1 MDILDFLEPEEVEQN
16 SYRWIVLAMSFL
28 MLFFGLGFLQ
38 FSIPILSP
46 LIEADLGISPA
57 LGMTIYSAI
66 MFSLIFTNII
76 GGVIGDQYPLKWV
89 VGTGGIIAGISGII
103 RWFAPSYM
111 GLLAA
116 SLIHGL
122 AIGLFYPNIVKILT
136 QWFSPVQLGLAQGV
150 NMTGSRLGGGVA
162 QAISAGLMVGLLGTW
177 QNVFL
182 LYGIITIGIAVCWIL
197 FVRSPEPEE
206 EPVTPDHL
214 IPGEK
219 TSAPEASSDESVTG
233 VLRRLLR
240 LPVVYLLGAIALLTF
255 YRGIGFSGIF
265 PTLADKMPLHVP
277 DIAIAS
283 ILFSSIIGA
292 LTLPALSDKIG
303 RKKVLYVAIAGS
315 MIGIPI
321 IVNSPSLPI
330 LFGGVILYGIS
341 FGGFFPI
348 LLTFLGEHPKIGG
361 ARAGTVSGLMYSF
374 GQIGG
379 AIGPTAAGW
388 ILETSNFYLTAYML
402 VLPTLAVFPLVWMIE
417 IE

>member
-1 MDILDFLEPEEVEQN
+1 MEIPDFLEPEEVEQS
-16 SYRWIVLAMSFL
+16 SYRWVILAMSFL
-28 MLFFGLGFLQ
+28 LLFFGLGFLQ
-38 FSIPILSP
+38 FSIPILVP
-46 LIEADLGISPA
+46 LIESDLGLSHTVV
-57 LGMTIYSAI
+57 MTIYSGI

-76 GGVIGDQYPLKWV
+76 GGIIGDQYPLKWV
-89 VGTGGIIAGISGII
+89 VGIGGIIAGISGII
-103 RWFAPSYM
+103 RWLAPFYM

-116 SLIHGL
+116 SLLHGL

-162 QAISAGLMVGLLGTW
+162 QAISAGLMIGLLGTW

-182 LYGIITIGIAVCWIL
+182 LYGVITLGIAVCWIL
-197 FVRSPEPEE
+197 LVRSPEPGE
-206 EPVTPDHL
+206 EPVTPDRL
-214 IPGEK
+214 IPGES
-219 TSAPEASSDESVTG
+219 TSAPEATSDETVTA
-233 VLRRLLR
+233 VLRKLLR
-240 LPVVYLLGAIALLTF
+240 LPIVYLLGVIALLTF
-255 YRGIGFSGIF
+255 FRGIGFSGIF
-265 PTLADKMPLHVP
+265 PTLADQMPLNVP

-283 ILFSSIIGA
+283 ILFSSVIGA

-330 LFGGVILYGIS
+330 LFGGIILYGIS

-348 LLTFLGEHPKIGG
+348 ILTFLGEHPEIGG
-361 ARAGTVSGLMYSF
+361 ARAGTVSGVMYSF

-379 AIGPTAAGW
+379 SIGPTAAGW
-388 ILETSNFYLTAYML
+388 ILETSNLYLTAYML
-402 VLPTLAVFPLVWMIE
+402 VIPTLAVFPLVWMIE